1 MSSLNEAIAIA
12 LITFGLIFKSF
23 FLHANAR
30 YSCLV
35 PVRFIVRY

>member
-1 MSSLNEAIAIA
+1 MSSLNEAIIA

-23 FLHANAR
+23 FLHANGR

-35 PVRFIVRY
+35 PVRFIVIF